1 MNPKRQLRVV
11 QAAVLALA
19 AVFYFGGKAL
29 APVSSM
35 ALQSHAESRDAGS
48 YTVIRVVDGD
58 TLKLSNG
65 EKVRLI
71 GVDTPEVHASNK
83 LARDVA
89 RSKIDASLIT
99 GMGKKASDFTK
110 SLVLGKNVRI
120 EYDVKKRDRYDR
132 ILAYIY
138 LDDGTFVNA
147 KLIENGY
154 AQVMTVPPNVKYSDL
169 FIKLE
174 RQARQAGK
182 GLWSDQGFA
191 SLK

>member
-1 MNPKRQLRVV
+1 MSPKKQLRII
-11 QAAVLALA
+11 QAAVLTLA
-19 AVFYFGGKAL
+19 AAFYFGGKAI
-29 APVSSM
+29 APAKTLS
-35 ALQSHAESRDAGS
+35 AERNDGGS
-48 YTVIRVVDGD
+48 YIVSRVVDGD

-71 GVDTPEVHASNK
+71 GIDTPELHSSNK
-83 LARDVA
+83 LDRDAA
-89 RSKIDASLIT
+89 RSKKDSSLIM
-99 GMGKKASDFTK
+99 GMGKKAADLTK
-110 SLVLGKNVRI
+110 GLVLGKSIRI
-120 EYDVKKRDRYDR
+120 EYDVKKRDRYGR

-147 KLIENGY
+147 KLIEEGY

-182 GLWSDQGFA
+182 GLWKDQDFV
-191 SLK
+191 SLSK